1 MTDSP
6 GSRGNGPPRR
16 TDRRLWQEEEAPL
29 SPLGRAF
36 LAYWHAKCPPG
47 GGFPAR
53 ADIAPD
59 EMVRLLP
66 SIFLV
71 DVLPEAAGG
80 CDFHFRLIGTGI
92 VEVEGEHTGE
102 RLSALYTK
110 RDADAVVWRQYED
123 AAAGKV
129 RIRWE
134 TLRWPGRGPMQYEV
148 ILAPLQDAT
157 GRVTMLIGLAHALA
171 G

>member
-71 DVLPEAAGG
+71 DVLPEAAG
-80 CDFHFRLIGTGI
+80 RS
-92 VEVEGEHTGE
+92 EEHTSE
-102 RLSALYTK
+102 LPSLMRISYAVFCLKKKTK
-110 RDADAVVWRQYED
+110 
-123 AAAGKV
+123 
-129 RIRWE
+129 
-134 TLRWPGRGPMQYEV
+134 
-148 ILAPLQDAT
+148 
-157 GRVTMLIGLAHALA
+157 
-171 G
+171 

>member
-1 MTDSP
+1 
-6 GSRGNGPPRR
+6 
-16 TDRRLWQEEEAPL
+16 
-29 SPLGRAF
+29 
-36 LAYWHAKCPPG
+36 
-47 GGFPAR
+47 
-53 ADIAPD
+53 
-59 EMVRLLP
+59 MVRPLP

-157 GRVTMLIGLAHALA
+157 GRVTMPIGLAHALA
-171 G
+171 GWAPAPTRPRPPSSCTPPPPSPPPHPRR

>member
-1 MTDSP
+1 MIRRPPRSTRTDTLCPYPTLFRSSRSWNCRCRTSAGRSARSCTSASARPPATGERRMTDSP

-36 LAYWHAKCPPG
+36 LAYWNAKCPPG

-71 DVLPEAAGG
+71 AVLPEAAS
-80 CDFHFRLIGTGI
+80 
-92 VEVEGEHTGE
+92 EEHTSE
-102 RLSALYTK
+102 
-110 RDADAVVWRQYED
+110 
-123 AAAGKV
+123 
-129 RIRWE
+129 
-134 TLRWPGRGPMQYEV
+134 
-148 ILAPLQDAT
+148 LQSLM
-157 GRVTMLIGLAHALA
+157 RNSY
-171 G
+171 

>member
-1 MTDSP
+1 
-6 GSRGNGPPRR
+6 
-16 TDRRLWQEEEAPL
+16 
-29 SPLGRAF
+29 
-36 LAYWHAKCPPG
+36 
-47 GGFPAR
+47 
-53 ADIAPD
+53 
-59 EMVRLLP
+59 MVRLLP

-123 AAAGKV
+123 AEAGKV
-129 RIRWE
+129 RIRGE
-134 TLRWPGRGPMQYEV
+134 TLRWPGRGPMQYEG
-148 ILAPLQDAT
+148 ILAPLQVAQ
-157 GRVTMLIGLAHALA
+157 GRAPLVIGIAPP
-171 G
+171 

>member
-1 MTDSP
+1 
-6 GSRGNGPPRR
+6 
-16 TDRRLWQEEEAPL
+16 
-29 SPLGRAF
+29 
-36 LAYWHAKCPPG
+36 
-47 GGFPAR
+47 
-53 ADIAPD
+53 
-59 EMVRLLP
+59 MVRLLP

-123 AAAGKV
+123 AAARSEEHTSELQSLM
-129 RIRWE
+129 RISYAVFCLTKKKE
-134 TLRWPGRGPMQYEV
+134 QNKHNNAS
-148 ILAPLQDAT
+148 I
-157 GRVTMLIGLAHALA
+157 
-171 G
+171 

>member
-1 MTDSP
+1 
-6 GSRGNGPPRR
+6 
-16 TDRRLWQEEEAPL
+16 
-29 SPLGRAF
+29 
-36 LAYWHAKCPPG
+36 
-47 GGFPAR
+47 
-53 ADIAPD
+53 
-59 EMVRLLP
+59 MVRLLP

-102 RLSALYTK
+102 RLSALYTQ

-129 RIRWE
+129 RLRWE
-134 TLRWPGRGPMQYEV
+134 PLRWPGRRPMQHEA
-148 ILAPLQDAT
+148 ILAPLPAAPGQIGIAPFRE
-157 GRVTMLIGLAHALA
+157 RVCKA

>member
-66 SIFLV
+66 SLFLV
-71 DVLPEAAGG
+71 DVLP
-80 CDFHFRLIGTGI
+80 
-92 VEVEGEHTGE
+92 
-102 RLSALYTK
+102 
-110 RDADAVVWRQYED
+110 
-123 AAAGKV
+123 AAAGSSAERPVGKECA
-129 RIRWE
+129 RTCHTRW
-134 TLRWPGRGPMQYEV
+134 WP
-148 ILAPLQDAT
+148 
-157 GRVTMLIGLAHALA
+157 HN
-171 G
+171 

>member
-1 MTDSP
+1 MRISDWGSDVCSSDLSARSCTAASARPPATGERRMTDSP

-59 EMVRLLP
+59 EK
-66 SIFLV
+66 
-71 DVLPEAAGG
+71 
-80 CDFHFRLIGTGI
+80 IG
-92 VEVEGEHTGE
+92 
-102 RLSALYTK
+102 R
-110 RDADAVVWRQYED
+110 
-123 AAAGKV
+123 
-129 RIRWE
+129 
-134 TLRWPGRGPMQYEV
+134 
-148 ILAPLQDAT
+148 
-157 GRVTMLIGLAHALA
+157 AHV
-171 G
+171 

>member
-66 SIFLV
+66 SLFLV

-80 CDFHFRLIGTGI
+80 CDRSGARRVGKSVSVRLYLGVCRFIKKKKIT
-92 VEVEGEHTGE
+92 
-102 RLSALYTK
+102 
-110 RDADAVVWRQYED
+110 
-123 AAAGKV
+123 
-129 RIRWE
+129 
-134 TLRWPGRGPMQYEV
+134 
-148 ILAPLQDAT
+148 
-157 GRVTMLIGLAHALA
+157 
-171 G
+171 